1 MEANDIAVKEVVS
14 ASKKLQADT
23 AKAIAKE
30 SSKIIVAKGKSL
42 KTFKGGASYD
52 KDAIEAM
59 LGEDRRDVRKISG
72 NLSQRTQDLHP
83 NFEVGMRMRLE

>member
-1 MEANDIAVKEVVS
+1 MEANEIAVKEVVS

-42 KTFKGGASYD
+42 RTFKGGASYD
-52 KDAIEAM
+52 KDVIEAM
-59 LGEDRRDVRKISG
+59 LGTTG
-72 NLSQRTQDLHP
+72 NLRAPLLRIGKTTL
-83 NFEVGMRMRLE
+83 VGFNEDAYIDVLL

>member
-1 MEANDIAVKEVVS
+1 MEANEITVKEVVS

-42 KTFKGGASYD
+42 RTFKGGASYD

-59 LGEDRRDVRKISG
+59 LGTTG
-72 NLSQRTQDLHP
+72 NLRAPLLR
-83 NFEVGMRMRLE
+83 VGKTTLVGFNEDVYTDTLL

>member
-1 MEANDIAVKEVVS
+1 MEANEIAVKEVVS

-42 KTFKGGASYD
+42 RTFKGGASYD
-52 KDAIEAM
+52 KDVIEAM
-59 LGEDRRDVRKISG
+59 LGTTG
-72 NLSQRTQDLHP
+72 NLRAPLLRIGKTTL
-83 NFEVGMRMRLE
+83 VGFNEDAYTDVLL